1 MLVFCRRGRLPPP
14 LSSFSLSPSQHDRQN
29 LAKANRDSSN
39 FFTCFGCFGLQNRTI
54 HFSQALTPKPSEYLH
69 CVHHTSLSQ
78 GKCWFMYFSL
88 LLCGYK
94 CNKNIWYLSSIAV
107 KNMGYSMFWLPFIQ
121 LAWECEPRKS
131 PYILPP
137 TEGVKHSYHRRTRCS
152 NSKCHGNMAWKSWR
166 PLHYTITYLLET
178 VYLITNHLI

>member
-1 MLVFCRRGRLPPP
+1 MWNDWHSAWHLLRHQNMLVFCRRGRLPPP
-14 LSSFSLSPSQHDRQN
+14 LSSVSLSPSQHDRQN

-39 FFTCFGCFGLQNRTI
+39 FFTCFGCFGLQNSTT

-94 CNKNIWYLSSIAV
+94 CNKNIWYLSLIAV
-107 KNMGYSMFWLPFIQ
+107 KNMGYSMFLTA
-121 LAWECEPRKS
+121 L
-131 PYILPP
+131 
-137 TEGVKHSYHRRTRCS
+137 HSVSLSVWAKEIPIHSSTHRR
-152 NSKCHGNMAWKSWR
+152 G
-166 PLHYTITYLLET
+166 
-178 VYLITNHLI
+178 